1 MGTKTR
7 SIANHLNNSLG
18 ELAVISYKLLY
29 NSNTAV
35 SFSSQAG
42 TQLGSLDFYYPVNA
56 RVGGSFTKQ
65 YDASTSYIVT
75 GGHYYAY
82 ASSNFHSH
90 WLWIDGDEANAI
102 HLADDIYA
110 LSGEDG
116 GSPRKKSKITIQS
129 SFTGKAAGTYT
140 IYTASGSGDTRSHT
154 GSVNP
159 TPGSTDGDTSS
170 EPARSMIWAMEVL
183 YT

>member
-18 ELAVISYKLLY
+18 ELAVISYKLIY

-35 SFSSQAG
+35 TFSSQAG
-42 TQLGSLDFYYPVNA
+42 TQLGSLDFYYPVSG
-56 RVGGSFTKQ
+56 RIGGSFVKQ
-65 YDASTSYIVT
+65 YDAATSYIVI
-75 GGHYYAY
+75 GGHYYAH
-82 ASSNFHSH
+82 ATTNLHSH

-102 HLADDIYA
+102 HLGDDIYA

-116 GSPRKKSKITIQS
+116 GSARQKSKVTIQS

-140 IYTASGSGDTRSHT
+140 IYTSSGTGDTRAHT

-159 TPGSTDGDTSS
+159 TPGATDGDMSN
-170 EPARSMIWAMEVL
+170 EPTRSMIWAMEVL